1 MSNLACQLNRLKKV
15 PKSDELGAT
24 IGEFPGMMEEV
35 VDFIQE
41 WLKNWTRT
49 YQFIWDRFFT
59 EFVVPDKYILVAAQK
74 DKAIELRGKLD
85 AFMENFNRDL
95 LIEIRVE
102 QGLASVPIF
111 IVQFVWFVVPMP

>member
-1 MSNLACQLNRLKKV
+1 M
-15 PKSDELGAT
+15 
-24 IGEFPGMMEEV
+24 
-35 VDFIQE
+35 
-41 WLKNWTRT
+41 
-49 YQFIWDRFFT
+49 
-59 EFVVPDKYILVAAQK
+59 VPDKYILVAAQK

-111 IVQFVWFVVPMP
+111 IVQFV

>member
-1 MSNLACQLNRLKKV
+1 MGNLACQLNRLKKV

-49 YQFIWDRFFT
+49 YQFI
-59 EFVVPDKYILVAAQK
+59 
-74 DKAIELRGKLD
+74 
-85 AFMENFNRDL
+85 
-95 LIEIRVE
+95 
-102 QGLASVPIF
+102 
-111 IVQFVWFVVPMP
+111 